1 MTKTQKIIMAVLA
14 AVAAAIT
21 AYYSL
26 MGEEVIVAPV
36 VVVEPVVV
44 APAEPVVGPA
54 VEPVS
59 AGATTTSVPVETVD
73 VTPATST
80 H

>member
-26 MGEEVIVAPV
+26 MGEEVVVAPAPVVAPV
-36 VVVEPVVV
+36 VVAPV
-44 APAEPVVGPA
+44 EPVVGPT

-59 AGATTTSVPVETVD
+59 TAATPVPVETVV